1 MSAETTATESVME
14 KAGRLRRERAER
26 EAAYAASDAAF
37 ELRELE
43 LDAKYSAEIGRR
55 GVDWAMVSEAKA
67 NVLVIV
73 KLGSDLAFRAY
84 IDAVTTTE
92 GGVDAA
98 DLFAFVAPCVVHPGQ
113 QEYAEIV
120 RARGFIAN
128 RCADAVSSLHLVRQ
142 KKVEGKF

>member
-1 MSAETTATESVME
+1 MSNEVESTLE
-14 KAGRLRRERAER
+14 KLARLRSEKSAR
-26 EAAYAASDAAF
+26 EAAFAEADAAF
-37 ELRELE
+37 ELLELE
-43 LDAKYSAEIGRR
+43 LDAKYAQELGRR

-67 NVLVIV
+67 GVLVIV
-73 KLGSDLAFRAY
+73 KLGTDLAFRKY
-84 IDAVTTTE
+84 IDAVHEAE

-98 DLFAFVAPCVVHPGQ
+98 DLFAFVSPCIVYPTQ

-128 RCADAVSSLHLVRQ
+128 RCADAVASLHLVRQ